1 MVPARAAQLPKVLLS
16 MGRWCSPQAVGRCDW
31 MEKRGLF
38 SIPFLCCC
46 CRKGRCRKVER
57 KKKSCVLKGWRVE
70 KLPSQPYVPYK
81 RKKKWKKY
89 LKHVLKSALYTARQ
103 TSPGKHTMGTHTV

>member
-1 MVPARAAQLPKVLLS
+1 
-16 MGRWCSPQAVGRCDW
+16 

-70 KLPSQPYVPYK
+70 KLPNQPYIPYK
-81 RKKKWKKY
+81 RKKKMEEIPQTCTEISIIHCTTNKPRKTY
-89 LKHVLKSALYTARQ
+89 NGNSYCIECISSAL
-103 TSPGKHTMGTHTV
+103 